1 MLFNALPYKCV
12 PKYQQGGHALSS
24 DGVDWSSK
32 PRVGA
37 YDTTVQFTDGTSMK
51 CERRE
56 RPQMVLDN
64 NGRLVAF
71 STALTGCPK
80 GLMSGIGDESSIETN
95 ARFYK
100 GGDDS
105 LH

>member
-56 RPQMVLDN
+56 
-64 NGRLVAF
+64 
-71 STALTGCPK
+71 
-80 GLMSGIGDESSIETN
+80 
-95 ARFYK
+95 
-100 GGDDS
+100 
-105 LH
+105 